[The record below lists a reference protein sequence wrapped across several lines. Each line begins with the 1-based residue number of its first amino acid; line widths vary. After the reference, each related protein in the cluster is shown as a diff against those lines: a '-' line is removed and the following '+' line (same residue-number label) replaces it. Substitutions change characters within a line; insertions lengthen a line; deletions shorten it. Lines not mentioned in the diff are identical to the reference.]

1 MISKPTTTTT
11 ALPATH
17 VATYAKRLHGLHPNL
32 IKTIQDAEN
41 YTNPGITDTPF
52 PMTIIQKTHNKLTTA
67 PPKYPVRP
75 TSDARPKTPPPNFA
89 NIKQVMIF
97 DVETTGL
104 PPNNM
109 NPEKPET
116 VDLAL
121 VPYITQLSFI
131 VYDTETRLITHIFD
145 EYIDIPDDVYIS
157 DEITSITGIDRDT
170 LNAKGIPMFY
180 ALSVFLQCLKH
191 CDCLVAHN
199 IAFDVR
205 MIRFEMMRY
214 AFCQT
219 GVFDRSMDGC
229 GGPLRPLTLYCT
241 MRNGQSIC
249 KLKTATGWTKPP
261 KLSELYFHLFH
272 ETVENLHNSI
282 IDVLVC
288 FRCFLKVA
296 YSHHIP
302 PNVFGKFMKF
312 DYEAMYESLETDHSA
327 IVCL

>member
-1 MISKPTTTTT
+1 
-11 ALPATH
+11 
-17 VATYAKRLHGLHPNL
+17 
-32 IKTIQDAEN
+32 
-41 YTNPGITDTPF
+41 
-52 PMTIIQKTHNKLTTA
+52 
-67 PPKYPVRP
+67 
-75 TSDARPKTPPPNFA
+75 
-89 NIKQVMIF
+89 
-97 DVETTGL
+97 
-104 PPNNM
+104 M

-157 DEITSITGIDRDT
+157 DKITSITSIDRDV

-219 GVFDRSMDGC
+219 GVFDRSMDGPF
-229 GGPLRPLTLYCT
+229 GPLTLYCT

-249 KLKTATGWTKPP
+249 KLKTATGWAKPP
-261 KLSELYFHLFH
+261 KLCELYFHLFH

-288 FRCFLKVA
+288 FRCFLKIA

-302 PNVFGKFMKF
+302 PNVFGKFMNF